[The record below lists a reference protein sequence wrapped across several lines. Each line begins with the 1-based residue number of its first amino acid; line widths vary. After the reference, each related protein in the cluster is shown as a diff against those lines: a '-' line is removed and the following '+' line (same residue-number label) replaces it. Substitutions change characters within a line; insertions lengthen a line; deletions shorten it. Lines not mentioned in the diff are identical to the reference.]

1 MEMGFTHMSITSL
14 LFNGNSFSS
23 TGDLNSRDLGT
34 SDILFFFFFLQGKK
48 IIFHKIQFFNSIQFN
63 VWH

>member
-1 MEMGFTHMSITSL
+1 MEMGLTHMSITSL
-14 LFNGNSFSS
+14 LFKGNSFTS

-34 SDILFFFFFLQGKK
+34 SDILFFFFCKGKRSYFIRFNFL
-48 IIFHKIQFFNSIQFN
+48 H

>member
-14 LFNGNSFSS
+14 LFNGNPFTS

-34 SDILFFFFFLQGKK
+34 SDILFFFFSAREKDH
-48 IIFHKIQFFNSIQFN
+48 IP
-63 VWH
+63 